1 MLLWGVMEDIE
12 LVKFIDHANHSAAS
26 TAKDIEK
33 LCNEVKRHGFNAAF
47 VNPCWVKLA
56 RQELG
61 DEGKVGTVVS
71 FPLGQDTTQ
80 AKGGA
85 VLNALENGADEIDV
99 SSNIGLL
106 KAGREDEYLDE
117 MIDLVSLVK
126 SQDSSKIIKFI
137 IEAVLLDEDEIKKA
151 AKLVLE
157 SGADFVKTTSGFGP
171 RDAKLE
177 FVKLIRQAIGNQ
189 IRVKAAGGIHSRQE
203 VKSFLQAGAD
213 RIGTSAGVA
222 IITGES
228 PEDTSE

>member
-1 MLLWGVMEDIE
+1 MKDIK
-12 LVKFIDHANHSAAS
+12 LAKIIDHANHSATS
-26 TAKDIEK
+26 TPQEIKQ
-33 LCNEVKRHGFNAAF
+33 LCREIKQYGFNAAF
-47 VNPCWVKLA
+47 VNPCWVALA
-56 RQELG
+56 KQELG

-80 AKGGA
+80 AKGAA

-99 SSNIGLL
+99 SSNVGLL
-106 KAGREDEYLDE
+106 KAGREDEYLNE
-117 MIDLVSLVK
+117 LVELVSLVK

-137 IEAVLLDEDEIKKA
+137 IEAVLLEPEEIKTA

-177 FVKLIRQAIGNQ
+177 FVKLIRQAVGNQ
-189 IRVKAAGGIHSRQE
+189 IRVKAAGGIHSREQVE
-203 VKSFLQAGAD
+203 AYLNAGAD

-222 IITGES
+222 IITGQE
-228 PEDTSE
+228 PKNTSE

>member
-1 MLLWGVMEDIE
+1 MKDIE
-12 LVKFIDHANHSAAS
+12 LVKYIDHANHSATS
-26 TAKDIEK
+26 TAEEIKQ

-47 VNPCWVKLA
+47 VNPCWVELA
-56 RQELG
+56 RRELG

-71 FPLGQDTTQ
+71 FPLGQETTQ
-80 AKGGA
+80 AKGAA

-99 SSNIGLL
+99 STNIGLL
-106 KAGREDEYLDE
+106 KARREDEYLDE
-117 MIDLVSLVK
+117 MVQLVSLAK

-137 IEAVLLDEDEIKKA
+137 IEAVLLNEKEIKKA

-171 RDAKLE
+171 RDAKIK
-177 FVKLIRQAIGNQ
+177 FVKLIRQAVGNQ

-222 IITGES
+222 IVSGES
-228 PEDTSE
+228 PKETSE